1 MQAPKT
7 TRVRFRP
14 AYRVVSSRFP
24 PVGVF
29 DAIADPADIAA
40 LHELESMTNPR
51 MRDELGAIELVPPK
65 RRIAG
70 PGTTPIMASFTH
82 LNPEGS
88 RFTPGWFGAYYC
100 AREQQTAVTE
110 TVFHK
115 SRFLRATREPACV
128 LDMRCYLGDVDGRFH
143 DVRGGYPDLHDP
155 DSYAASQRFAVELRE
170 ADSNGIVYDSV
181 RAPGGTCLAAFHPDM
196 LKPVRQGPH
205 LQYHWDGERI
215 ARVTEARI
223 VPFQP
228 RPRPPR
234 AGASPR

>member
-1 MQAPKT
+1 MPPPGTA
-7 TRVRFRP
+7 RVRFRP

-29 DAIADPADIAA
+29 DAIADPADIPA

-51 MRDELGAIELVPPK
+51 MREELGAIALVPPG
-65 RRIAG
+65 RRISG

-88 RFTPGWFGAYYC
+88 RFTPGWYGVYYC
-100 AREQQTAVTE
+100 AREQSTAVAE

-143 DVRGGYPDLHDP
+143 DIRGGWPELHDP
-155 DSYAASQRFAVELRE
+155 DSYVASQRFAVELRQ
-170 ADSNGIVYDSV
+170 AGSNGIVYDSV
-181 RAPGGTCLAAFHPDM
+181 RAPGGTCLAAFHPDV
-196 LKPVRQGPH
+196 LEPVRQGPH
-205 LQYHWDGERI
+205 LQYHWDGEKVSH
-215 ARVTEARI
+215 VTEAR
-223 VPFQP
+223 VLRF
-228 RPRPPR
+228 
-234 AGASPR
+234 